1 LLDNEDKKELEFI
14 LDRVRR
20 HEDSR
25 QPYIQKANKWE
36 KMYRLDPGFN
46 RTLQQAVASGQE
58 QVVLPTPFNA
68 INLSQRLLSTSPR
81 IDVIPLDPI
90 DKNSV
95 EYAEQCEKWLT
106 AMWTEINAAHQRN
119 ILGDATWQVLA
130 LGRFALEIKWIK
142 DEIPKRFRNQMLP
155 IRIRTLEPRKVG
167 IRRGPIVTEFAY
179 YIEEEMPLLEVL
191 REWKTLADDAPSDS
205 KLYQLI
211 EQQKRNNYKDEE
223 TTVRYIDYWQVDPEE
238 GTVQNAVMVDDCY
251 AKKLSDTDYPEIPIV
266 VGRGDYAVGLGD
278 DYDGLS
284 ILHPLEGLW
293 EYECRLTSQM
303 ATALLWHFWPAITV
317 QNEQGQPVEDIDIS
331 PGTTSP
337 VPWGTKID
345 MHRIE
350 PNVPLAQAVYNQI
363 EQYVQQ
369 STYPEVMYGQA
380 PGDLQAGYGVSLLSD
395 SAKGRVKNYQESLEM
410 GLEHAHRVVLGLID
424 AFGGS
429 KGVDIYTVDEK
440 NDENLKLSLNKKMIK
455 GIRQTKVRISP
466 AVPQDNAARV
476 SMGLQIANAK
486 YISAQTFLDKFLD
499 VNVPTDETKRLALE
513 ELMQSDEMR
522 PYRLRR
528 AAEEFYGAES
538 LDVLFGTPFM
548 PEPPPGFE
556 WTKGDNGQVQLTPTE
571 PPPPPGPGPDDPMPM
586 EPPPEGPPGMD
597 PMGGPPIQPEM
608 PIPGPMGGSSIPP
621 VMQGQFEGETL
632 GLPQDMDPMLFD
644 QMMNTPGSVQ
654 EQIRMAGGLPPSGT
668 IPGVV

>member
-1 LLDNEDKKELEFI
+1 LVEDRQEIEFI

-25 QPYIQKANKWE
+25 QPYIQRANKWE

-81 IDVIPLDPI
+81 IDVIPLDPV
-90 DKNSV
+90 DKDSV

-106 AMWTEINAAHQRN
+106 AMWTEINSAQQRN
-119 ILGDATWQVLA
+119 VLGDATWQVLA

-155 IRIRTLEPRKVG
+155 FRIRTLEPRKVG

-179 YIEEEMPLLEVL
+179 YIEEEMPLLEVI
-191 REWKTLADDAPSDS
+191 REWKSLADEAKAGSALYK
-205 KLYQLI
+205 KLELL
-211 EQQKRNNYKDEE
+211 KRDNYKDEE
-223 TTVRYIDYWQVDPEE
+223 TTVRYIDYWQVEPEE
-238 GTVQNAVMVDDCY
+238 GIVQNAVLVDDCY
-251 AKKLSDTDYPEIPIV
+251 AKELSDTDYPEIPIV

-317 QNEQGQPVEDIDIS
+317 QNESGQPVEDIDIS

-337 VPWGTKID
+337 VPWGTKIE

-350 PNVPLAQAVYNQI
+350 PNVPLAQAVYTQI
-363 EQYVQQ
+363 EGYVQQ

-410 GLEHAHRVVLGLID
+410 GLEHAHRIVLGLIE
-424 AFGGS
+424 AMGGT
-429 KGVDIYTVDEK
+429 KGVDIYGHDEK
-440 NDENLKLSLNKKMIK
+440 NDESLKLNLNKKMIK

-466 AVPQDNAARV
+466 AVPQDNAARA
-476 SMGLQIANAK
+476 SMGLQMTGGK
-486 YISAQTFLDKFLD
+486 HISNQTFLDKFLD
-499 VNVPTDETKRLALE
+499 INVPTDETMRLALE

-528 AAEEFYGAES
+528 AAETYYKEDA
-538 LDVLFGTPFM
+538 LDMLFETPFM
-548 PEPPPGFE
+548 PPPPDGFE
-556 WTKGDNGQVQLTPTE
+556 WVMGENGKVILKE
-571 PPPPPGPGPDDPMPM
+571 SAPPPPPEDPMAMDPMAGGPPPGP
-586 EPPPEGPPGMD
+586 MD
-597 PMGGPPIQPEM
+597 PMGGGEMPPLQPEAQFT
-608 PIPGPMGGSSIPP
+608 GPQGGGFPP
-621 VMQGQFEGETL
+621 FMNGQLEGENL
-632 GLPQDMDPMLFD
+632 GMPQDMDPLLFD
-644 QMMNTPGSVQ
+644 QMMNTPGSDL
-654 EQIRMAGGLPPSGT
+654 EQIRMAGGFPPSGT
-668 IPGVV
+668 IPGQV